1 MKNRIHEALNEVSDA
16 HLTEAE
22 LYQKRRFPWW
32 MGAMAAIL
40 AVVIAVSALPGS
52 QTTPTQPDLY
62 LPGTT
67 QPLRPSQ
74 PALVP
79 TDPWLPDFTKPNT
92 PNLDPV
98 GGLDL
103 SVLQGL
109 SALLAMPQYPQ
120 MAACPKMADYP
131 DYQEYKTQYNVWKQS
146 QNAQYNQPKGYADN
160 LSDFFLE
167 SIRQFLKTDEN
178 SAYSPLNVYMA
189 LAMLAETTDGNSRQQ
204 VLDALGVDSIE
215 ALREQAGHVW
225 NAHYSD
231 DKVTTLLLGSSL
243 WLDEAF
249 SFHQDTIDRL
259 ASDYYASSFRG
270 DLGTPAM
277 DQQLQTWLNANT
289 GGLLQE
295 QTKQVEMDPNTV
307 FALATTVYFAA
318 GWTSEFWEQNNQEMV
333 FHSAQGDLTTIFMR
347 QTRIDYTYYW
357 GDNFGAIRLELSGE
371 NAMWLILPDEGYTV
385 ADILASDD
393 YLRLTMNPNDWKN
406 KGQYKVYLSL
416 PKFDVTSST
425 DLVAGLQAMGIT
437 DVFHPGTSDFTPL
450 TNTPG
455 LMLSGASHAAR
466 VVIDE
471 EGCVAAAFT
480 VMIAGATGKPPEYE
494 DIHFTLDRPFLFV
507 VSSRDNLPLFVGT
520 VAQP

>member
-1 MKNRIHEALNEVSDA
+1 MNKKIHEALNEVSDA
-16 HLTEAE
+16 HLQEAE
-22 LYQKRRFPWW
+22 LYHKRHFPWW
-32 MGAMAAIL
+32 IGAIAAVL
-40 AVVIAVSALPGS
+40 AVVIAVSSLPGS

-74 PALVP
+74 PVP
-79 TDPWLPDFTKPNT
+79 PPTGILAPDTLPLAN
-92 PNLDPV
+92 
-98 GGLDL
+98 
-103 SVLQGL
+103 
-109 SALLAMPQYPQ
+109 LLAAPQYPE
-120 MAACPKMADYP
+120 MTECPRMEDYL
-131 DYQEYKTQYNVWKQS
+131 DYKEYRARHEQWQKNQA
-146 QNAQYNQPKGYADN
+146 AQYNQPRGYADS
-160 LSDFFLE
+160 LTEFFLE
-167 SIRQFLKTDEN
+167 STRQFLRAEEN
-178 SAYSPLNVYMA
+178 STYSPLNVYMA

-204 VLDALGVDSIE
+204 VLDALGVASIE

-243 WLDEAF
+243 WLDEAY
-249 SFHQDTIDRL
+249 SFHQDTVDRL
-259 ASDYYASSFRG
+259 ANHYYASSFRG
-270 DLGTPAM
+270 DLGTDAM

-289 GGLLQE
+289 GDLLQE
-295 QTKQVEMDPNTV
+295 QAKQVQLDPDTV

-318 GWTSEFWEQNNQEMV
+318 GWTSNFREQNNQEMV
-333 FHSAQGDLTTIFMR
+333 FHSAAGDLTTTFMR
-347 QTRIDYTYYW
+347 QTFLGYTYYW
-357 GDNFGAIRLELSGE
+357 GDNFGAIQLELSGE

-393 YLRLTMNPNDWKN
+393 YLRLTMNPNGWIN

-437 DVFHPGTSDFTPL
+437 DVFNPGTSDFTPL

-480 VMIAGATGKPPEYE
+480 VMIAGTTGKPPEYE